1 MIVGFWNLIMN
12 TLAIEY
18 SYKNLL
24 IYFQINEEILFLI
37 MNKNEVNNV
46 LNVPKLF
53 NDFILDKNI
62 DLGNL
67 DLLIN
72 SFGPGSFTGL
82 RISLSFIKGLSLGLS
97 IPFVNIPTF
106 DVFVRL
112 FHTESDIL
120 VLSFTA
126 GRYFLGHYRDFKLC
140 GNIVYFSEIDLLK
153 YLNELD
159 FKFVIVGNDIDFIY
173 EKFKSRFRVIDDM
186 RAFGAVL
193 TDLGKAKY
201 FKSRQG
207 DDILSGPC
215 YVRPSDAE
223 INSYLLK

>member
-1 MIVGFWNLIMN
+1 MN

-24 IYFQINEEILFLI
+24 IYFQINEKILFLLK
-37 MNKNEVNNV
+37 NKHEVNNV

-53 NDFILDKNI
+53 NDFVLDKNI
-62 DLGNL
+62 ALGDL

-72 SFGPGSFTGL
+72 SSGPGSFTGL

-106 DVFVRL
+106 DVCVRL

-126 GRYFLGHYRDFKLC
+126 GRYFLGHYRNFKLC
-140 GNIVYFSEIDLLK
+140 SNIVCFSETDLLK
-153 YLNELD
+153 YLNGLD
-159 FKFVIVGNDIDFIY
+159 FKFVIVGNGVDFVY
-173 EKFKSRFRVIDDM
+173 EKFKSRFIVIDDM
-186 RAFGAVL
+186 CAFGAVL

-201 FKSRQG
+201 SKSRQG